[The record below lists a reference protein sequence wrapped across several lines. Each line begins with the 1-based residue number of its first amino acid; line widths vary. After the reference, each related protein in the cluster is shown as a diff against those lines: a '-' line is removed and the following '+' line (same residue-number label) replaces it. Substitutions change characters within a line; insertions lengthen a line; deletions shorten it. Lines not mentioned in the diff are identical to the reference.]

1 MREWGEASPEGAET
15 MTIRPEL
22 LDELLAGCKTPGDVD
37 TLYSKLLQKLINRSL
52 DAEMTAHLGYDA
64 GEAGAEKRSNTRNGK
79 GKKTVKGTFGAL
91 EIETPR
97 DRESTFEPQLVRK
110 RQIRLA
116 GMEDKILTL
125 YAKGMTTRDIEDA
138 LKDLYGVEISHTVI
152 SQVTESVLDE
162 VRAWQNR
169 PLEAVYPIL
178 WLDGLVIKVHHGKQ
192 VTNKSAHVV
201 LGVNLRGEKE
211 VLGLWV
217 AENEG
222 AKFWLSVLTELR
234 HRGVQ
239 DVYIACMD
247 GLKGLPEAV
256 NAIFPKTL
264 TQLCIVHLVR
274 ASLRYVTAKDSKAVV
289 AALKRIY
296 QSATVE
302 EAAAELEHLDADWGK
317 QYRAVVRLWRGNWD
331 NIIPFFQFPPE
342 IRKVI
347 YTTNAIE
354 SLNMSLRKLTRNR
367 RIFPNDEAA
376 IKALYLAIRQAS
388 RNWKMI
394 HNWKPALQT
403 FQVMFGED
411 RVPLNLVY

>member
-1 MREWGEASPEGAET
+1 MA
-15 MTIRPEL
+15 IKPEL
-22 LDELLAGCKTPGDVD
+22 LDELLTGCKTPGDVD
-37 TLYSKLLQKLINRSL
+37 TLYSQLLQRLINRSL
-52 DAEMTAHLGYDA
+52 DAEMTAHLGYEPSEN
-64 GEAGAEKRSNTRNGK
+64 GKEKRSNTRNGK
-79 GKKTVKGTFGAL
+79 TKKTVKGTFGEL

-97 DRESTFEPQLVRK
+97 DRDSSFEPQLVKK

-125 YAKGMTTRDIEDA
+125 YAKGMTTRDIEHA

-152 SQVTESVLDE
+152 SQVTESVMDE

-169 PLEAVYPIL
+169 PLESVYPIL
-178 WLDGLVIKVHHGKQ
+178 WLDGLTVKIHHGKQ
-192 VTNKSAHVV
+192 VSNKSAHVV

-211 VLGLWV
+211 VLGLWI
-217 AENEG
+217 AETEG

-274 ASLRYVTAKDSKAVV
+274 ASLRYVTVKDSKAVV
-289 AALKRIY
+289 AALKQIY
-296 QSATVE
+296 QSATAD
-302 EAAAELEHLDADWGK
+302 EAAAELDQFEKDWNEH
-317 QYRAVVRLWRGNWD
+317 YRSVVRLWRNNWD

-367 RIFPNDEAA
+367 RIFPNDEGA

-388 RNWKMI
+388 RNWQMI